1 LEEILNAIT
10 RGITSVFSYDSCA
23 VHLLNEEKNALIC
36 KSYYMESKLVNQA
49 EKLTGMSPLNY
60 VTPLH
65 KDNPLTRV
73 VETREPFITNDIV
86 ALIKSHTTDTRL
98 RALADPVA
106 RVLRTKWGIGAPLLA
121 GDKVVGV
128 IGVGSRTRLTAED
141 AERLANFA
149 AQVGL
154 AVEKARLEREL
165 RAYSEHL
172 EQKIEEKTRQL
183 IQSEKLA
190 SVGQLAAGVAH
201 EINNPL
207 TNILLDA
214 EALQRKNKD
223 EAAKKRAAE
232 IISQT
237 EVVKKIVR
245 NLLEFSRQVEPEMRE
260 IHVEEL
266 VEKTL
271 SILSHQLRNIH
282 VKKNLLP
289 KLKLKGDFNQLQQV
303 LLNIILNAIHAMPK
317 GGTLGIDVKSMDGFA
332 EIRVTDTGEG
342 IPKKHLGKIFDPF
355 FTTKKI
361 GEGTGLGLSI
371 ALGIVQRHKG
381 DILVESRVGKGSAFI
396 IRLPAGDGD
405 GQDSNR

>member
-1 LEEILNAIT
+1 
-10 RGITSVFSYDSCA
+10 
-23 VHLLNEEKNALIC
+23 
-36 KSYYMESKLVNQA
+36 
-49 EKLTGMSPLNY
+49 
-60 VTPLH
+60 
-65 KDNPLTRV
+65 
-73 VETREPFITNDIV
+73 
-86 ALIKSHTTDTRL
+86 
-98 RALADPVA
+98 
-106 RVLRTKWGIGAPLLA
+106 
-121 GDKVVGV
+121 V
-128 IGVGSRTRLTAED
+128 IGVGSRARLTPAD